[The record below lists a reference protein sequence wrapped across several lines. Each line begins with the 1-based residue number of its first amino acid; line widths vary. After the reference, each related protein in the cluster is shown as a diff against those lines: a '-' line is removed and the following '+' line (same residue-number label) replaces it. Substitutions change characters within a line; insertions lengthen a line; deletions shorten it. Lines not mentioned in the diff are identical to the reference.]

1 MSVFEWVYIGR
12 SATDVSFNIGPIVAH
27 KAPPGSVV
35 VLTAQNGSPRPLS
48 GIRVLDLSK
57 VLAGPLCAQYLSD
70 MGAEVIKVEA
80 PMSGD
85 DTRGWP
91 PFRAAGMGA
100 VFMSAN
106 RGKRSIAI
114 DMKTDEGRALVH
126 EIART
131 CDVAIESFGTGVAER
146 LGIDRATLQAVNPR
160 LIHCSISG
168 YGRDGPM
175 KNAPGYDVILQA
187 FSGMMALTG
196 EADGPHV
203 RSPISPIDQSTGFH
217 ALSGILA
224 SLFAREVTGVVES
237 VEVSLYETAL
247 ALLAYSFQSYWER
260 GEQPERCGSSHEAL
274 CPYQVF
280 EASDGALMI
289 GVANDSLWRKFC
301 TVAGLEDIVDDPR
314 FATNAQRVA
323 NRAETLSHVTAAVAR
338 KPLRFWDEELAKLR
352 VPCSPI
358 NDLPTVLAHP
368 HTRQSDIVMSYEADD
383 LGHVNAIAH
392 PIRFSGRKRSV
403 DLPPPFLGQHTG
415 SILKDLGRTEAQAED
430 LRLRGIVG

>member
-1 MSVFEWVYIGR
+1 MSD
-12 SATDVSFNIGPIVAH
+12 T
-27 KAPPGSVV
+27 
-35 VLTAQNGSPRPLS
+35 PRLLS
-48 GIRVLDLSK
+48 GIKVLDLSK

-80 PMSGD
+80 PVSGD

-126 EIART
+126 DLART

-146 LGIDRATLQAVNPR
+146 LGIDRAILQGVNPR

-168 YGRDGPM
+168 FGRNGPM
-175 KNAPGYDVILQA
+175 KNAAGYDVILQA
-187 FSGMMALTG
+187 FSGMMSLTG
-196 EADGPHV
+196 EDDGPHV

-224 SLFAREVTGVVES
+224 ALYAREATGAVEA

-247 ALLAYSFQSYWER
+247 GLLAYNFQSYWER
-260 GEQPERCGSSHEAL
+260 GHQPSRCGSSHEAL

-280 EASDGALMI
+280 DAADGAVMI

-301 TVAGLEDIVDDPR
+301 KVAGLDDIVEDPK
-314 FATNAQRVA
+314 FATNAARVDH
-323 NRAETLSHVTAAVAR
+323 RPETLAHVKAAVAA
-338 KPLRFWDEELAKLR
+338 KPMQFWDDELAKLR

-358 NDLPTVLAHP
+358 NDLAAVLAHP
-368 HTRQSDIVMSYEADD
+368 HTQHSDVVMSYGTAD
-383 LGHVNAIAH
+383 LGEMKAIAQ
-392 PIRFSGRKRSV
+392 PIRFSGRKRNV
-403 DLPPPFLGQHTG
+403 ALPPPLLGEHTG
-415 SILKDLGRTEAQAED
+415 AILGDLGRTDAEIED
-430 LRLRGIVG
+430 LRARNIVG

>member
-1 MSVFEWVYIGR
+1 MS
-12 SATDVSFNIGPIVAH
+12 D
-27 KAPPGSVV
+27 
-35 VLTAQNGSPRPLS
+35 AQRPLS
-48 GIRVLDLSK
+48 GIKVLDLSK

-80 PMSGD
+80 PVSGD

-91 PFRAAGMGA
+91 PFRAAEMGA

-114 DMKTDEGRALVH
+114 DMKTEEGRALVH
-126 EIART
+126 ELART

-146 LGIDRATLQAVNPR
+146 LGIDRATLQGINPR

-168 YGRDGPM
+168 FGRDGPM
-175 KNAPGYDVILQA
+175 KNAAGYDVILQA
-187 FSGMMALTG
+187 FSGMMSLTG
-196 EADGPHV
+196 EDDGPHV

-224 SLFAREVTGVVES
+224 ALYAREATGAVEA

-247 ALLAYSFQSYWER
+247 GLLAYNFQSYWER
-260 GEQPERCGSSHEAL
+260 GHQPPRCGSSHEAL

-280 EASDGALMI
+280 DALDGAVMI

-301 TVAGLEDIVDDPR
+301 KVAGLDDIVDDPK
-314 FATNAQRVA
+314 FATNAARVDH
-323 NRAETLSHVTAAVAR
+323 RPETLAYVKAAVAA
-338 KPLRFWDEELAKLR
+338 KPMQFWDDELAKLR

-358 NDLPTVLAHP
+358 NDLAAVLAHP
-368 HTRQSDIVMSYEADD
+368 HTQHSDVVMSYDTAD
-383 LGHVNAIAH
+383 LGEMKAIAQ
-392 PIRFSGRKRSV
+392 PIRFSGRKRNV
-403 DLPPPFLGQHTG
+403 ALPPPLLGEHTG
-415 SILKDLGRTEAQAED
+415 EILGNLGRTEAEIED
-430 LRLRGIVG
+430 LRARNIVG

>member
-1 MSVFEWVYIGR
+1 MSDT
-12 SATDVSFNIGPIVAH
+12 S
-27 KAPPGSVV
+27 
-35 VLTAQNGSPRPLS
+35 RPLS
-48 GIRVLDLSK
+48 GIKVLDLSK

-80 PMSGD
+80 PVSGD

-126 EIART
+126 DLART

-146 LGIDRATLQAVNPR
+146 LGIDRATLQGVNPR

-168 YGRDGPM
+168 FGRDGPM
-175 KNAPGYDVILQA
+175 KNAAGYDVILQA
-187 FSGMMALTG
+187 FSGMMSLTG
-196 EADGPHV
+196 EDDGPHV

-224 SLFAREVTGVVES
+224 ALYAREATGAVEA

-247 ALLAYSFQSYWER
+247 GLLAYNFQSYWER
-260 GEQPERCGSSHEAL
+260 GHQPPRCGSSHEAL

-280 EASDGALMI
+280 NAADGAVMI

-301 TVAGLEDIVDDPR
+301 KVAGLEDIVEDPK
-314 FATNAQRVA
+314 FATNAARVDH
-323 NRAETLSHVTAAVAR
+323 RPETLAYVKAAVAA
-338 KPLRFWDEELAKLR
+338 KPMQFWDDELTKLR

-358 NDLPTVLAHP
+358 NDLAAVLAHP
-368 HTRQSDIVMSYEADD
+368 HTQHSDVVMSYGTGD
-383 LGHVNAIAH
+383 LGELKAIAQ
-392 PIRFSGRKRSV
+392 PIRFSGRKRNV
-403 DLPPPFLGQHTG
+403 ALPPPLLGEHTG
-415 SILKDLGRTEAQAED
+415 AILGDLGRTDAEIED
-430 LRLRGIVG
+430 LRARNIVG

>member
-1 MSVFEWVYIGR
+1 MPD
-12 SATDVSFNIGPIVAH
+12 A
-27 KAPPGSVV
+27 
-35 VLTAQNGSPRPLS
+35 PRPLT
-48 GIRVLDLSK
+48 GIKVLDLSK

-80 PMSGD
+80 PVSGD

-114 DMKTDEGRALVH
+114 DMKTEEGRALVH
-126 EIART
+126 DLART

-146 LGIDRATLQAVNPR
+146 LGIDRKTLQGVNPR

-168 YGRDGPM
+168 FGRDGPM
-175 KNAPGYDVILQA
+175 KNAAGYDVILQA
-187 FSGMMALTG
+187 FSGMMSLTG
-196 EADGPHV
+196 EDDGPHV

-224 SLFAREVTGVVES
+224 ALYAREATGVVEA

-247 ALLAYSFQSYWER
+247 GLLAYNFQSYWER
-260 GEQPERCGSSHEAL
+260 GHQPPRCGSSHEAL

-280 EASDGALMI
+280 DAADGAVMI

-301 TVAGLEDIVDDPR
+301 KVAGLDDIVDDPK
-314 FATNAQRVA
+314 FATNAARVEH
-323 NRAETLSHVTAAVAR
+323 RSETLAHVKATVAA
-338 KPLRFWDEELAKLR
+338 KPMRYWDNELAKLR

-358 NDLPTVLAHP
+358 NDLAAVLVHP
-368 HTRQSDIVMSYEADD
+368 HTQHSDVVMSYDTAE
-383 LGHVNAIAH
+383 LGEMNAIAQ
-392 PIRFSGRKRSV
+392 PIRFSGRKRKV
-403 DLPPPFLGQHTG
+403 ALPPPLLGEHTG
-415 SILKDLGRTEAQAED
+415 AILKNLGRTEAEIRDLQA
-430 LRLRGIVG
+430 RNIVG

>member
-1 MSVFEWVYIGR
+1 MSD
-12 SATDVSFNIGPIVAH
+12 T
-27 KAPPGSVV
+27 
-35 VLTAQNGSPRPLS
+35 PRLLS
-48 GIRVLDLSK
+48 GIKVLDLSK

-80 PMSGD
+80 PVSGD

-126 EIART
+126 DLART

-146 LGIDRATLQAVNPR
+146 LGIDRAILQGVNPR

-168 YGRDGPM
+168 FGRNGPM
-175 KNAPGYDVILQA
+175 KNAAGYDVILQA
-187 FSGMMALTG
+187 FSGMMSLTG
-196 EADGPHV
+196 EDDGPHV
-203 RSPISPIDQSTGFH
+203 RSPISPIDQSAGFH

-224 SLFAREVTGVVES
+224 ALYAREATGAVEA

-247 ALLAYSFQSYWER
+247 GLLAYNFQSYWER
-260 GEQPERCGSSHEAL
+260 GHQPSRCGSSHEAL

-280 EASDGALMI
+280 DAADGAVMI

-301 TVAGLEDIVDDPR
+301 KVAGLDDIVEDPK
-314 FATNAQRVA
+314 FATNAARVDH
-323 NRAETLSHVTAAVAR
+323 RPETLAHVKAAVAA
-338 KPLRFWDEELAKLR
+338 KPMQFWDDELAKLR

-358 NDLPTVLAHP
+358 NDLAAVLAHP
-368 HTRQSDIVMSYEADD
+368 HTQHSDVVMSYGTAD
-383 LGHVNAIAH
+383 LGEMKAIAQ
-392 PIRFSGRKRSV
+392 PIRFSGRKRNV
-403 DLPPPFLGQHTG
+403 ALPPPLLGEHTG
-415 SILKDLGRTEAQAED
+415 AILGDLGRTDAEIED
-430 LRLRGIVG
+430 LRARNIVG

>member
-1 MSVFEWVYIGR
+1 MS
-12 SATDVSFNIGPIVAH
+12 TDAR
-27 KAPPGSVV
+27 
-35 VLTAQNGSPRPLS
+35 RPLA

-57 VLAGPLCAQYLSD
+57 VLAGPLCAQYLAD

-80 PMSGD
+80 PGSGD

-91 PFRAAGMGA
+91 PFRAPGMGA

-114 DMKTDEGRALVH
+114 DMKSDEGRAIVH
-126 EIART
+126 EMART
-131 CDVAIESFGTGVAER
+131 CDVAIESFRTGVAER
-146 LGIDRATLQAVNPR
+146 LGIDRATLQGINPR

-168 YGRDGPM
+168 FGRDGPM

-187 FSGMMALTG
+187 FSGMMSLTG
-196 EADGPHV
+196 EAGGPHV

-224 SLFAREVTGVVES
+224 ALYARQATGAVDY

-247 ALLAYSFQSYWER
+247 ALLGYNFQSYWER
-260 GEQPERCGSSHEAL
+260 GHQPERCGSSHEAL

-280 EASDGALMI
+280 EATDGAVMI

-301 TVAGLEDIVDDPR
+301 KIAGLDDIVDDPR
-314 FATNAQRVA
+314 FVTNADRVA
-323 NRAETLSHVTAAVAR
+323 HRDEVLTHVKRAIGQHPMA
-338 KPLRFWDEELAKLR
+338 FWDEELAKAR

-358 NDLPTVLAHP
+358 NDLAAVLAHP
-368 HTRQSDIVMSYEADD
+368 HTQQSDIVLSYAAQD
-383 LGHVNAIAH
+383 GGTINSIAQ
-392 PIRFSGRKRSV
+392 PVKFGGRKRTAT
-403 DLPPPFLGQHTG
+403 LPPPSLGQD
-415 SILKDLGRTEAQAED
+415 SSDLLSDLGKTVADIDD
-430 LRLRGIVG
+430 LRARGIVG

>member
-1 MSVFEWVYIGR
+1 MSD
-12 SATDVSFNIGPIVAH
+12 T
-27 KAPPGSVV
+27 
-35 VLTAQNGSPRPLS
+35 PRLLS
-48 GIRVLDLSK
+48 GIKVLDLSK

-80 PMSGD
+80 PVSGD

-126 EIART
+126 DLART

-146 LGIDRATLQAVNPR
+146 LGIDRAILQGVNPR

-168 YGRDGPM
+168 FGRNGPM
-175 KNAPGYDVILQA
+175 KNAAGYDVILQA
-187 FSGMMALTG
+187 FSGMMSLTG
-196 EADGPHV
+196 EDDGPHV

-224 SLFAREVTGVVES
+224 ALYAREATGAVEA

-247 ALLAYSFQSYWER
+247 GLLAYNFQSYWER
-260 GEQPERCGSSHEAL
+260 GHQPSRCGSSHEAL

-280 EASDGALMI
+280 DAADGAVMI

-301 TVAGLEDIVDDPR
+301 KVAGLEDIVEDPK
-314 FATNAQRVA
+314 FATNAARVDH
-323 NRAETLSHVTAAVAR
+323 RPETLAHVKAAVAA
-338 KPLRFWDEELAKLR
+338 KPMQFWDDELAKLR

-358 NDLPTVLAHP
+358 NDLAAVLAHP
-368 HTRQSDIVMSYEADD
+368 HTQHSDVVMSYGTAD
-383 LGHVNAIAH
+383 LGEMKAIAQ
-392 PIRFSGRKRSV
+392 PIRFSGRKRNV
-403 DLPPPFLGQHTG
+403 ALPPPLLGEHTG
-415 SILKDLGRTEAQAED
+415 AILGDLGRTDAEIED
-430 LRLRGIVG
+430 LRARNIVG